1 MWCRMCQI
9 TTPICLNHWIYQW
22 TKVPRA
28 FYQTNTKIGMQ
39 VKSPNKKDVE
49 PHEVKVDVTL
59 TKLKPL
65 DAGWV
70 AD

>member
-1 MWCRMCQI
+1 M
-9 TTPICLNHWIYQW
+9 
-22 TKVPRA
+22 PRA

-39 VKSPNKKDVE
+39 VKSPNKRGVE
-49 PHEVKVDVTL
+49 PHEVKVDVIL

-70 AD
+70 VD

>member
-1 MWCRMCQI
+1 M
-9 TTPICLNHWIYQW
+9 
-22 TKVPRA
+22 PRA
-28 FYQTNTKIGMQ
+28 FYQTNTKIDMQ

-65 DAGWV
+65 HDGWV
-70 AD
+70 VD

>member
-1 MWCRMCQI
+1 
-9 TTPICLNHWIYQW
+9 
-22 TKVPRA
+22 
-28 FYQTNTKIGMQ
+28 MQ

-65 DAGWV
+65 DAG
-70 AD
+70 

>member
-1 MWCRMCQI
+1 
-9 TTPICLNHWIYQW
+9 
-22 TKVPRA
+22 
-28 FYQTNTKIGMQ
+28 MQ
-39 VKSPNKKDVE
+39 VKSPNKREVLE

-70 AD
+70 VD